1 MPRDVVSEGT
11 PEPDEPSS
19 GHERS
24 RVDSCSMDV
33 GSWMVEHQWAVWL
46 AVVIVLVLLEMF
58 SLDLVFLMLSIGGLF
73 GLALSLFTSNPITQV
88 VGAILVALALL
99 FVLRP
104 TMVKRLHRGED
115 LTSGA
120 LGLVGKEAFVLEP
133 MSAAHP
139 GRVKIGGDEWS
150 AVPEGDSPIPAGT
163 KVTVVAISGASAVVR
178 MADQG

>member
-1 MPRDVVSEGT
+1 
-11 PEPDEPSS
+11 
-19 GHERS
+19 
-24 RVDSCSMDV
+24 MDV
-33 GSWMVEHQWAVWL
+33 GSWMIDHQWAVWL
-46 AVVIVLVLLEMF
+46 AVVIVLVLLEML

-73 GLALSLFTSNPITQV
+73 GLVLSLITGNPITQV

-133 MSAAHP
+133 VSAVRP

-150 AVPEGDSPIPAGT
+150 AVPEDDSPIPAGT

-178 MADQG
+178 MAVQG